1 MADREQR
8 KRLFLALWPDE
19 ITRQQLA
26 AVQEQF
32 SNNERL
38 QKAKPVPVANLH
50 ITMHFLG
57 AVSADVHAALEEAL
71 TTIHAHGCS
80 LVIDRWGYF
89 PRPKVLWLGAQSS
102 PEPLIE
108 LVAQTESAIQQCIEG
123 YEQNRFVPHITVF
136 RKARHPVEVEQF
148 RPIDWNID
156 RFALVESDT
165 RPEGAVYT
173 VLKEW
178 VLG

>member
-1 MADREQR
+1 MADSEQR
-8 KRLFLALWPDE
+8 KRLFLALWPDD
-19 ITRQQLA
+19 ITRRQLA
-26 AVQEQF
+26 AVQKQF
-32 SNNERL
+32 SKNERL
-38 QKAKPVPVANLH
+38 QKAKPVPVENLH

-57 AVSADVHAALEEAL
+57 AVTQEVHDTLQTLLDSVSARA
-71 TTIHAHGCS
+71 CN

-89 PRPKVLWLGAQSS
+89 PRPKVLWLGARSS
-102 PEPLIE
+102 PEPLTE
-108 LVAQTESAIQQCIEG
+108 LVAQTESCIQQCMEG

-136 RKARHPVEVEQF
+136 RKARHPVEVEEFQ
-148 RPIDWNID
+148 PIDWNID

-178 VLG
+178 MLS